1 VEWVG
6 LRAPGLC
13 VTGPLCLLPP
23 PRPRPGDFDPGRP
36 VIADEAPRENS
47 VDTAPRRIIG
57 RPFPRG
63 TTGNPRGRPKIPADV
78 RAVAKAQSHAAL
90 LALADVL
97 RRGNPA
103 AARVSAATA
112 ILDRA
117 WGKPMQPL
125 EHTGPDGERLFPP
138 AVDLDDEHLDRLVA
152 LARDLRTAASGNG
165 HPAP

>member
-1 VEWVG
+1 VI
-6 LRAPGLC
+6 
-13 VTGPLCLLPP
+13 T
-23 PRPRPGDFDPGRP
+23 RP
-36 VIADEAPRENS
+36 VVASRGRVRARGTLWLRRCAIADDAPRENS
-47 VDTAPRRIIG
+47 VDTTPRRVIG

-63 TTGNPRGRPKIPADV
+63 TTGNPRGRPRIPPDV
-78 RAVAKAQSHAAL
+78 RAVAKAQSQAAL

-125 EHTGPDGERLFPP
+125 EHAGPDGERLFPAP
-138 AVDLDDEHLDRLVA
+138 ADLDDAHLDRMLQ
-152 LARDLRTAASGNG
+152 LARELRAAAHGNG